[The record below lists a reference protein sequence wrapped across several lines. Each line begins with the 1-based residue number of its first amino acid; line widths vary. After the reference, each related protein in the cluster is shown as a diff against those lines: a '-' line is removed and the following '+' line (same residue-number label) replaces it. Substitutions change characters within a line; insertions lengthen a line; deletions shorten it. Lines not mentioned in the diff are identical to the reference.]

1 MAGTMALT
9 YKGGRYMTRGWK
21 GSSYVKRQTAKKA
34 RRLSREAIR
43 ANEGEGTK
51 ALTRGWVW

>member
-1 MAGTMALT
+1 MAGINALT

-21 GSSYVKRQTAKKA
+21 GASYVKRQTAKKS

-43 ANEGEGTK
+43 VNEGEDTK
-51 ALTRGWVW
+51 AIMRGWSW